1 MPPTISNI
9 SYMRSHSM
17 IIRLLII
24 RLKAIND
31 NKRNCADDDE
41 FT

>member
-31 NKRNCADDDE
+31 KRNCAADDE